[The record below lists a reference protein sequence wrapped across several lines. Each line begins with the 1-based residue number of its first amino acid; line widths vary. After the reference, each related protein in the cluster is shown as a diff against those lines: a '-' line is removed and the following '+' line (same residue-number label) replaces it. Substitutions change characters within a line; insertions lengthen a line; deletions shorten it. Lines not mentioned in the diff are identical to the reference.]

1 MINSYHCL
9 CTPGADSKVFF
20 ESRNEDVRL
29 IMKEKVNK
37 MFLQLKACKITNPEY
52 SREIDQF
59 MDDVENDVKSG
70 RSFSHAISNASFS
83 YEIRYEKK
91 VLPSHSQER
100 NRRYAVHPLLSG
112 SVERYI

>member
-91 VLPSHSQER
+91 KSFLLILKRGTDGTLSIRSCQE
-100 NRRYAVHPLLSG
+100 A
-112 SVERYI
+112 